1 MRATVV
7 KCRNPISIGVDTHH
21 AKPSPNCSRR
31 KRETDVTEADHC
43 YDRVAHVVD
52 NAPMSRR
59 GCTRPNFGIVAAV
72 IAILISGSLV
82 GGGVEPAS
90 SATLASVDSS
100 TKNITAGVCER
111 LSHKTAKF
119 TGNPT
124 GAMTWLDWGS
134 QRVPLTASG
143 LRAFRANSAQE
154 SLWFHSLEW
163 LIPIA
168 ARQPETAASIVSLF
182 ARTFPDPGPTA
193 TKIRSQSSGWTEGQI
208 RRRLKTMICLNRA
221 APASIF
227 VTTADILGTAL
238 LDDRRY
244 YGLPLYMPHNHGAQS
259 NLVLLKAAT
268 TFGRPEWAVKARQR
282 ILRDYNEVFSDCG
295 ISREQSSAYHL
306 YNTRLWEK
314 LAKEADLPRHLK
326 VAQAGSALVRPD
338 GVLEEIGDGNKD
350 NQQANGGGLW
360 CPQEGWAAD
369 TKSGMHY
376 TLRFGPPRAMHG
388 HVDKGSITWF
398 TRGTPVLSDRGTADK
413 KNATELTWSR
423 SVAAHSVLEA
433 LGRSNDD
440 PMTGRR
446 RGASAYELISN
457 GDIRQTRTV
466 VFGVDRMRIQD
477 VATSDDA
484 NQQWMQHW
492 QFSPEWSPL
501 RDAGSGRVSRMTGP
515 GGAIVEVVCTADG
528 REIDAKAVAVMSY
541 QGKNRPPQ
549 RAWDVQCSDSG
560 STTRMVAN
568 LTWRGAVETADTAR

>member
-1 MRATVV
+1 
-7 KCRNPISIGVDTHH
+7 
-21 AKPSPNCSRR
+21 
-31 KRETDVTEADHC
+31 
-43 YDRVAHVVD
+43 
-52 NAPMSRR
+52 MSSR

-72 IAILISGSLV
+72 AVILTAGSFV
-82 GGGVEPAS
+82 GGVVEPAS
-90 SATLASVDSS
+90 SATLALVGSS
-100 TKNITAGVCER
+100 SEKVAAGVCER
-111 LSHKTAKF
+111 LSQKTAEF
-119 TGNPT
+119 TGNPAET
-124 GAMTWLDWGS
+124 MTWLDWGS
-134 QRVPLTASG
+134 QRVPLTTSG
-143 LRAFRANSAQE
+143 LRTFRAESAQD
-154 SLWFHSLEW
+154 SLWFHSLAW

-168 ARQPETAASIVSLF
+168 SRQPETAASIVSLV

-193 TKIRSQSSGWTEGQI
+193 TKVQSQSSGWTEGQI
-208 RRRLKTMICLNRA
+208 RRRLETMICLNRA

-244 YGLPLYMPHNHGAQS
+244 SGLPLHKPHNHGAQS
-259 NLVLLKAAT
+259 NLLLLEAAT
-268 TFGRPEWAVKARQR
+268 TFERPEWAAKARQR

-314 LAKEADLPRHLK
+314 LANEIDLPRHHM

-338 GVLEEIGDGNKD
+338 GVLEEIGDGSKD
-350 NQQANGGGLW
+350 NQQSTGGGLW
-360 CPQEGWAAD
+360 CPEEGWAAD

-423 SVAAHSVLEA
+423 GVAAHSVLEA
-433 LGRSNDD
+433 VGRSNDD
-440 PMTGRR
+440 PMTGRK
-446 RGASAYELISN
+446 RGASAYELVSKGEIQQS
-457 GDIRQTRTV
+457 RTV
-466 VFGVDRMRIQD
+466 VFGVDRLRIQD
-477 VATSDDA
+477 VATSDDV
-484 NQQWMQHW
+484 NQQWIQHW

-501 RDAGSGRVSRMTGP
+501 RDAGSGIVSRMTGP
-515 GGAIVEVVCTADG
+515 GGAIVEVACTADG
-528 REIDAKAVAVMSY
+528 REIDARAIAVMSY
-541 QGKNRPPQ
+541 QGKELPPQ

-568 LTWRGAVETADTAR
+568 LTWRGAMETADTSR

>member
-1 MRATVV
+1 
-7 KCRNPISIGVDTHH
+7 
-21 AKPSPNCSRR
+21 
-31 KRETDVTEADHC
+31 
-43 YDRVAHVVD
+43 
-52 NAPMSRR
+52 MSRR

-72 IAILISGSLV
+72 ILILSSGSLV
-82 GGGVEPAS
+82 GGVVEPAS
-90 SATLASVDSS
+90 SATRASVGSS
-100 TKNITAGVCER
+100 TITINAGAGDCAR
-111 LSHKTAKF
+111 LYQRTAEF
-119 TGNPT
+119 TGNP
-124 GAMTWLDWGS
+124 AEVMTWLNWDS
-134 QRVPLTASG
+134 QRVALTTSG

-154 SLWFHSLEW
+154 SLWFHSLAW

-168 ARQPETAASIVSLF
+168 SRQPETAASIVSLF

-193 TKIRSQSSGWTEGQI
+193 SKMRSQSWGWTEGQI
-208 RRRLKTMICLNRA
+208 RRRLETMICLNRA

-244 YGLPLYMPHNHGAQS
+244 YGLPLHKPHNHGAQS
-259 NLVLLKAAT
+259 NLVLLKADT

-306 YNTRLWEK
+306 YNTRLWEI
-314 LAKEADLPRHLK
+314 LAKEVDLPQHLT

-338 GVLEEIGDGNKD
+338 GVLEEIGNGNKD
-350 NQQANGGGLW
+350 SQQPNGGGLW

-369 TKSGMHY
+369 AKSGMHY

-398 TRGTPVLSDRGTADK
+398 TQGTPVLSDRGTADK
-413 KNATELTWSR
+413 GNATALSWSR
-423 SVAAHSVLEA
+423 GVAAHSVLEA
-433 LGRSNDD
+433 VGRSNDD
-440 PMTGRR
+440 RMTGRK

-457 GDIRQTRTV
+457 GDIQQTRTV
-466 VFGVDRMRIQD
+466 VFGVDRLRIQD
-477 VATSDDA
+477 VATSDDV
-484 NQQWMQHW
+484 NQQWIQHW

-501 RDAGSGRVSRMTGP
+501 RDVGSGRVSRMTGP
-515 GGAIVEVVCTADG
+515 GGAIVKVVCTADG

-541 QGKNRPPQ
+541 QGKIKPPQ
-549 RAWDVQCSDSG
+549 RAWDIQCSDSG

>member
-1 MRATVV
+1 
-7 KCRNPISIGVDTHH
+7 
-21 AKPSPNCSRR
+21 
-31 KRETDVTEADHC
+31 
-43 YDRVAHVVD
+43 
-52 NAPMSRR
+52 
-59 GCTRPNFGIVAAV
+59 
-72 IAILISGSLV
+72 
-82 GGGVEPAS
+82 
-90 SATLASVDSS
+90 
-100 TKNITAGVCER
+100 
-111 LSHKTAKF
+111 
-119 TGNPT
+119 
-124 GAMTWLDWGS
+124 
-134 QRVPLTASG
+134 
-143 LRAFRANSAQE
+143 
-154 SLWFHSLEW
+154 
-163 LIPIA
+163 
-168 ARQPETAASIVSLF
+168 
-182 ARTFPDPGPTA
+182 
-193 TKIRSQSSGWTEGQI
+193 
-208 RRRLKTMICLNRA
+208 MICLNRA

-244 YGLPLYMPHNHGAQS
+244 YGLPLYKPHNHGAQS
-259 NLVLLKAAT
+259 NLLLLKAAT
-268 TFGRPEWAVKARQR
+268 TFDRPEWAVKARQR
-282 ILRDYNEVFSDCG
+282 ILRDYNEVFSNCG

-306 YNTRLWEK
+306 LNTRLWEK
-314 LAKEADLPRHLK
+314 LAQEADLPRNLT

-338 GVLEEIGDGNKD
+338 GVLEEIGDGDKD
-350 NQQANGGGLW
+350 NQHANGGALW

-376 TLRFGPPRAMHG
+376 TLRFGPPRAIHG

-413 KNATELTWSR
+413 KNATAHTWSR
-423 SVAAHSVLEA
+423 GVAAHSVLEA

-440 PMTGRR
+440 PMTGRK
-446 RGASAYELISN
+446 RGANAYELVSN

-477 VATSDDA
+477 VATSDDV
-484 NQQWMQHW
+484 NQQWIQHW

-515 GGAIVEVVCTADG
+515 GGAIVEVVCTAGG

-541 QGKNRPPQ
+541 QGKNRAPL

>member
-1 MRATVV
+1 V
-7 KCRNPISIGVDTHH
+7 
-21 AKPSPNCSRR
+21 
-31 KRETDVTEADHC
+31 
-43 YDRVAHVVD
+43 
-52 NAPMSRR
+52 
-59 GCTRPNFGIVAAV
+59 IV
-72 IAILISGSLV
+72 ILTSGSLV
-82 GGGVEPAS
+82 GGVVEPAS
-90 SATLASVDSS
+90 SATLASVDSSDSS

-111 LSHKTAKF
+111 LSDKTAKF
-119 TGNPT
+119 TGDPSE
-124 GAMTWLDWGS
+124 AVTWLDWGS
-134 QRVPLTASG
+134 QRVPLSTSG

-154 SLWFHSLEW
+154 SLWLHSLAW

-168 ARQPETAASIVSLF
+168 ARQPETAESIVSLF

-208 RRRLKTMICLNRA
+208 RRRLETMICLNRA

-244 YGLPLYMPHNHGAQS
+244 YGLPLYKPHNHGAQS
-259 NLVLLKAAT
+259 NLLLLKAAT
-268 TFGRPEWAVKARQR
+268 TFDRPEWAVKARQR
-282 ILRDYNEVFSDCG
+282 ILRDYNEVFSNCG

-306 YNTRLWEK
+306 LNTRLWEK
-314 LAKEADLPRHLK
+314 LAQEADLPRNLT

-338 GVLEEIGDGNKD
+338 GVLEEIGDGDKD
-350 NQQANGGGLW
+350 NQHANGGALW

-376 TLRFGPPRAMHG
+376 TLRFGPPRAIHG

-413 KNATELTWSR
+413 KNATAHTWSR
-423 SVAAHSVLEA
+423 GVAAHSVLEA

-440 PMTGRR
+440 PMTGRK

-466 VFGVDRMRIQD
+466 MFGVDRLRVQD
-477 VATSDDA
+477 VATSDDV
-484 NQQWMQHW
+484 NQQWIQHW

-501 RDAGSGRVSRMTGP
+501 RDAGSGKVSRMTGP
-515 GGAIVEVVCTADG
+515 GGAIVQVVCTADG
-528 REIDAKAVAVMSY
+528 REINAKAVAVMSY